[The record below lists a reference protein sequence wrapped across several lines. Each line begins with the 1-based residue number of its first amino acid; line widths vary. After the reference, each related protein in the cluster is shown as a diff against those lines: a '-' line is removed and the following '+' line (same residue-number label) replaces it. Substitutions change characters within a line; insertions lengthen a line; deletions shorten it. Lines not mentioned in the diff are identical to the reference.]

1 MNKIVAIIVAG
12 GKGGR
17 INSTIPKQFIEI
29 NGKSIIQQT
38 IERFLEAK
46 EISSIQV
53 VINKNYED
61 EYKKIIKNI
70 SSHKLLPYCFGG
82 KEFRGESVLE
92 GLKAL
97 EKIKPDFVLI
107 HDAVRPFVDNEII
120 TKVVE
125 GLARFKAV
133 APATPVKDSV
143 KKTVSGGVENISR
156 DNLFLAQTPQG
167 FNYRELFNK
176 LKKIED
182 FSQITD
188 EISLFSKEEI
198 GLVAGSE
205 KNFKITSDFDLAMA
219 QNMGTKTLIG
229 SGTDVHKFVD
239 GEFIILGGVKI
250 PYHKKLDGHSDAD
263 VLIHALVDAILGAIG
278 EGDIGEHFADS
289 NPKWKGADSS
299 IFLHHALDL
308 LHKKGGQIN
317 NIDATIL
324 AEAPKIS
331 PYKTAIRENL
341 GRLLSIDTKFIN
353 IKATTTEGLGFIG
366 RKEGIMASV
375 VVSVQV

>member
-61 EYKKIIKNI
+61 EYTKIMQKI
-70 SSHKLLPYCFGG
+70 SSNKLLPYCFGG

-92 GLKAL
+92 GLKAV
-97 EKIKPDFVLI
+97 EKLRPDFVLI

-120 TKVVE
+120 SRVVE
-125 GLARFKAV
+125 KLAHFKAV
-133 APATPVKDSV
+133 APAISVKDSV
-143 KKTVSGGVENISR
+143 KKVVGGGVENISR

-167 FNYRELFNK
+167 FNYKELFNK

-188 EISLFSKEEI
+188 EISLFSKEDI

-205 KNFKITSDFDLAMA
+205 KNFKITSDFDLSMA

-229 SGTDVHKFVD
+229 SGTDVHKFID

-299 IFLHHALDL
+299 IFLHYALDL
-308 LHKKGGQIN
+308 LNKKGGQIN

-324 AEAPKIS
+324 AQAPKIS
-331 PYKTAIRENL
+331 HHKTAIRENL
-341 GRLLSIDTKFIN
+341 SRLLSIDAKFIN